1 MLGLKPV
8 DVPPS
13 EDDIQDASGNSDQSD
28 VDPEILRLVRTCH
41 RNLGHPGQ
49 ESFLRLLRDAGAD
62 QKIIDVA
69 KTFTCREC
77 LLRGRRSPTRPAVV
91 PRHYE
96 KWQCVSVDTFW
107 WKTPKEVLKEGQQPE
122 HILGL
127 SMMDEAT
134 DFHCAVIVKTSL
146 NGAPSNISGEEFR
159 QAFSKGWLQHLPAP
173 SLLRYDGEGFL
184 RKLEVKNWLEN
195 FGLKLEPVAS
205 ESGWQVGKHSKHL
218 QTLKDQMSLLAV
230 ELQSDTTV
238 EELLSLAVS
247 AKNNMHNIRGY
258 SPNQWAFGQNH
269 SRIASFLQ
277 QYRNL
282 PLQSSREDDS
292 LENQLQKEHEAQ
304 KLFLKVDASRRM
316 STALNHR
323 CRPLREFVTGDLV

>member
-1 MLGLKPV
+1 MEIVLLIIPCRNLMNMNHLLQRRMMLGLN
-8 DVPPS
+8 
-13 EDDIQDASGNSDQSD
+13 QWM
-28 VDPEILRLVRTCH
+28 CH
-41 RNLGHPGQ
+41 RLRIISRTRQ
-49 ESFLRLLRDAGAD
+49 ETLTLRDAGAD

-107 WKTPKEVLKEGQQPE
+107 WKTPKEALKEGQQPE

-146 NGAPSNISGEEFR
+146 HGAPSDISGEEFR

-184 RKLEVKNWLEN
+184 RKSEKLAGKLWLE
-195 FGLKLEPVAS
+195 A
-205 ESGWQVGKHSKHL
+205 
-218 QTLKDQMSLLAV
+218 
-230 ELQSDTTV
+230 
-238 EELLSLAVS
+238 
-247 AKNNMHNIRGY
+247 
-258 SPNQWAFGQNH
+258 
-269 SRIASFLQ
+269 
-277 QYRNL
+277 
-282 PLQSSREDDS
+282 
-292 LENQLQKEHEAQ
+292 
-304 KLFLKVDASRRM
+304 
-316 STALNHR
+316 
-323 CRPLREFVTGDLV
+323 